1 MTRRLTKTCALE
13 LLLGAG
19 IKVSSVFDIGVQ
31 RDTLELRR
39 AFPTVPH
46 FLFDP
51 IVEYN
56 EDINEAYEG
65 LDYKIENI
73 AVSDRDGVLWLKE
86 FRNDESGV
94 LSHVHPALY
103 YEEGLR
109 TVPARSLDSYMRDA
123 HALNPAL
130 APYLIKIDVDGHETE
145 ILRGAMNCLKSTSC
159 LIVESTLSHVSERCA
174 LAEKAGMI
182 LWDIVDLAYFH
193 GNLYQVDL
201 IFISEA
207 YVPSGATLNPHVLM
221 GNPEIDRSQWYQHQ
235 GSDDA

>member
-1 MTRRLTKTCALE
+1 MKRRLTKTNALD
-13 LLLGAG
+13 LLTQAG
-19 IKVSSVFDIGVQ
+19 LQVSSVFDVGVQ

-39 AFPTVPH
+39 AFPNVPH

-51 IVEYN
+51 VAEYN
-56 EDINEAYEG
+56 ESIHKAYEG

-94 LSHVHPALY
+94 LSHVHPALF

-109 TVPARSLDSYMRDA
+109 TVPARSLDNYMRDA
-123 HALNPAL
+123 HALNPNL
-130 APYLIKIDVDGHETE
+130 APYLVKIDVDGHETE
-145 ILRGAMNCLKSTSC
+145 ILRGARNTLKSTSC
-159 LIVESTLSHVSERCA
+159 LIVESTLPHISERCA
-174 LAEKAGMI
+174 LAEQAGLV
-182 LWDIVDLAYFH
+182 LWDIVDMSYFH

-207 YVPSGATLNPHVLM
+207 FVPAGARLNPHVLM
-221 GNPEIDRSQWYQHQ
+221 GLPDIDRSEWYQHQ
-235 GSDDA
+235 QSDDE